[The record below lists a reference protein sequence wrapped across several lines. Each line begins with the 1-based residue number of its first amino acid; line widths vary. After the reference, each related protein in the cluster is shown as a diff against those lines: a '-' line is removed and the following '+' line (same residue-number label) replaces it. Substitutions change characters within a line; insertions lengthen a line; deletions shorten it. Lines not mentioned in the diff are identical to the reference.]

1 MPSPPTARAIQP
13 LNDGLSS
20 QSSQPPHSL
29 PPKKRQPSARISA
42 ACEACKK
49 RKTKCTGGPP
59 PCQLCQSLGTQC
71 VIDLSLDMR
80 RRAALQRTLD
90 ESKAHQDNLNTLLD
104 GIRAGPSNRLDALV
118 GYIRGGAS
126 NDEVADI
133 IQKQWDPAGNQD
145 LDHPMAPQ
153 GNEMDYVHT
162 NEAEGQNRPA
172 GDHLDN
178 AAPDAQVTPTAS
190 ETSTSTDS
198 GSRKRNEVAHSPDMS
213 KLLAALKNS
222 SIADGEDL
230 IRQFMTSLPWDERGH
245 STSTGSISSTI
256 SPSSDGGV
264 QSNPQPTMA
273 ARSGWHPALQARTE
287 PIEGEKLVQG
297 KSADQ
302 PMSLSSS
309 PVDAASAR
317 NPASADS
324 SRTQASSKRQKT
336 LHPTI
341 KTEGAQGTEPVASP
355 TSPYLEQV
363 TSHAHSAPA
372 IARRDL
378 CVAQDGASTRL
389 RIPVHLVLPLTV
401 TDDSSMSRT
410 YSHYL
415 QAAHQMLEAGVPLS
429 YLLGSPDQVVVDLF
443 FRPREANDIYTCASW
458 ACEVCRSYDHD
469 IFVRLGCVF
478 LLTSMMR
485 WLLAPTLENYERL
498 PDMMKPT
505 PLQCMIPHI
514 GAIET
519 IPLPPVRDAVIH
531 RLRDWLTPLKRAE
544 WSINWPHGLD
554 AAIMRDDA
562 TGATVLTP
570 SFMEHAGD
578 YDNWSVSRVFL
589 DDFPEVAG
597 RIRIHDG

>member
-1 MPSPPTARAIQP
+1 
-13 LNDGLSS
+13 
-20 QSSQPPHSL
+20 
-29 PPKKRQPSARISA
+29 
-42 ACEACKK
+42 
-49 RKTKCTGGPP
+49 
-59 PCQLCQSLGTQC
+59 
-71 VIDLSLDMR
+71 MR

-90 ESKAHQDNLNTLLD
+90 ESKAYQDNLNTLLD

-126 NDEVADI
+126 NDEVADV
-133 IQKQWDPAGNQD
+133 IQHQWDPAGNQEVNY
-145 LDHPMAPQ
+145 PMAPQ
-153 GNEMDYVHT
+153 GNEMDYTRT
-162 NEAEGQNRPA
+162 NEAGGQTGPA

-178 AAPDAQVTPTAS
+178 AFTREAPDAQVTPTAS

-198 GSRKRNEVAHSPDMS
+198 GSRKRKEVERSAEMS

-230 IRQFMTSLPWDERGH
+230 IRQFMTSLHWDESGH
-245 STSTGSISSTI
+245 SRSTGSISSTI
-256 SPSSDGGV
+256 SPSPDGGG
-264 QSNPQPTMA
+264 QPNPQPTMA

-287 PIEGEKLVQG
+287 SIEGEKLG
-297 KSADQ
+297 NSTDQ
-302 PMSLSSS
+302 PKSLSSS

-317 NPASADS
+317 NSASAGS

-341 KTEGAQGTEPVASP
+341 NTEATQGTEPDASP

-363 TSHAHSAPA
+363 TGHAHSAPA
-372 IARRDL
+372 ITRRDL

-401 TDDSSMSRT
+401 TDDSYMSRA

-415 QAAHQMLEAGVPLS
+415 QAAQQMLEAGVPLS
-429 YLLGSPDQVVVDLF
+429 SLLGSPDQVVVDLF

-485 WLLAPTLENYERL
+485 WLLAPTLENYKRL
-498 PDMMKPT
+498 PDLMKPT
-505 PLQCMIPHI
+505 PSQCMIPHI

-544 WSINWPHGLD
+544 WSINWPHGMD

-578 YDNWSVSRVFL
+578 YDNWSVARVFL

-597 RIRIHDG
+597 RIRIHGG

>member
-59 PCQLCQSLGTQC
+59 PCQLCHSLGTQC

-90 ESKAHQDNLNTLLD
+90 ESKAYQDNLNTLLD

-133 IQKQWDPAGNQD
+133 IQRQWDPAGNQD
-145 LDHPMAPQ
+145 LIHPMAPQ
-153 GNEMDYVHT
+153 GNEMDYMHT

-198 GSRKRNEVAHSPDMS
+198 GSRKRNEVAHSPSMS

-230 IRQFMTSLPWDERGH
+230 IRQYMTSLHWDERGH

-264 QSNPQPTMA
+264 QPTLQPTMA

-324 SRTQASSKRQKT
+324 SRRQASSKRQKT

-341 KTEGAQGTEPVASP
+341 NTEGAQGTEPVASP

-363 TSHAHSAPA
+363 TSHAHSAPS

-401 TDDSSMSRT
+401 TDDSYMSRT

-415 QAAHQMLEAGVPLS
+415 QAAHQMLEAGVPMS
-429 YLLGSPDQVVVDLF
+429 NLLGSPDQVVVDLF

-478 LLTSMMR
+478 LLTFMMR

-544 WSINWPHGLD
+544 WSINWPQGLD

-578 YDNWSVSRVFL
+578 YDNWSVARVFL

>member
-1 MPSPPTARAIQP
+1 
-13 LNDGLSS
+13 
-20 QSSQPPHSL
+20 
-29 PPKKRQPSARISA
+29 
-42 ACEACKK
+42 
-49 RKTKCTGGPP
+49 
-59 PCQLCQSLGTQC
+59 
-71 VIDLSLDMR
+71 MR

-90 ESKAHQDNLNTLLD
+90 ESKAYQDNLNTLLD

-133 IQKQWDPAGNQD
+133 IQRQWDPAGNQD
-145 LDHPMAPQ
+145 LIHPMAPQ
-153 GNEMDYVHT
+153 GNEMDYMHT

-198 GSRKRNEVAHSPDMS
+198 GSRKRNEVAHSPSMS

-230 IRQFMTSLPWDERGH
+230 IRQYMTSLHWDERGH

-264 QSNPQPTMA
+264 QPTLQPTMA

-287 PIEGEKLVQG
+287 PIEGEKLVQ
-297 KSADQ
+297 
-302 PMSLSSS
+302 
-309 PVDAASAR
+309 ASVR
-317 NPASADS
+317 
-324 SRTQASSKRQKT
+324 QASSKRQKT

-341 KTEGAQGTEPVASP
+341 NTEGAQGTEPVASP

-363 TSHAHSAPA
+363 TSHAHSAPS

-401 TDDSSMSRT
+401 TDDSYMSRT

-415 QAAHQMLEAGVPLS
+415 QAAHQMLEAGVPMS
-429 YLLGSPDQVVVDLF
+429 NLLGSPDQVVVDLF

-458 ACEVCRSYDHD
+458 ACE
-469 IFVRLGCVF
+469 
-478 LLTSMMR
+478 

-505 PLQCMIPHI
+505 PLQLFYFRQQKLTSV
-514 GAIET
+514 ES
-519 IPLPPVRDAVIH
+519 LSRPPVRDAVIH

-544 WSINWPHGLD
+544 WSINWPQGLD

-578 YDNWSVSRVFL
+578 YDNWSVARVFL

>member
-1 MPSPPTARAIQP
+1 MCS
-13 LNDGLSS
+13 
-20 QSSQPPHSL
+20 
-29 PPKKRQPSARISA
+29 
-42 ACEACKK
+42 
-49 RKTKCTGGPP
+49 
-59 PCQLCQSLGTQC
+59 
-71 VIDLSLDMR
+71 
-80 RRAALQRTLD
+80 
-90 ESKAHQDNLNTLLD
+90 
-104 GIRAGPSNRLDALV
+104 
-118 GYIRGGAS
+118 
-126 NDEVADI
+126 
-133 IQKQWDPAGNQD
+133 
-145 LDHPMAPQ
+145 
-153 GNEMDYVHT
+153 
-162 NEAEGQNRPA
+162 
-172 GDHLDN
+172 
-178 AAPDAQVTPTAS
+178 
-190 ETSTSTDS
+190 
-198 GSRKRNEVAHSPDMS
+198 
-213 KLLAALKNS
+213 S
-222 SIADGEDL
+222 SIRLSDFADCF
-230 IRQFMTSLPWDERGH
+230 R
-245 STSTGSISSTI
+245 TI
-256 SPSSDGGV
+256 
-264 QSNPQPTMA
+264 
-273 ARSGWHPALQARTE
+273 
-287 PIEGEKLVQG
+287 QG

-485 WLLAPTLENYERL
+485 VSFSYERHMLPLSLDLELMLWQWLLAPTLENYERL

-519 IPLPPVRDAVIH
+519 IPLYV
-531 RLRDWLTPLKRAE
+531 
-544 WSINWPHGLD
+544 
-554 AAIMRDDA
+554 
-562 TGATVLTP
+562 VLVLVFYFSP
-570 SFMEHAGD
+570 SKA
-578 YDNWSVSRVFL
+578 Y
-589 DDFPEVAG
+589 
-597 RIRIHDG
+597 